1 MSEFPFALPFIRWAE
16 VSVVQ
21 LGSPTHLRR
30 IYDHELIYV
39 LGGTGRIVIERQ
51 IFPARAD
58 QLFLIPPRTWHSFH
72 ADTGENLPV
81 IGIHFDWVPQHDT
94 IHFPLFRPADEPVEE
109 QRFRRFQA
117 IPHWD
122 CHAQPWLDLRGRP
135 RVRAA
140 LEEVIAA
147 HARNDEES
155 KIVAGALLAAAIGLI
170 AREARH
176 LQQQSYNEDIGADA
190 LRRLERART
199 LLENSLDSIESIA
212 EKVGWSGDHLR
223 RMFRLTLQ
231 ISPYQVQTQA
241 RLKRARQLLR
251 EENLPIAQIASR
263 CGFDDA
269 SHFARAFK
277 KDCGLTPRQFLGLA
291 KKI

>member
-16 VSVVQ
+16 VSIVQ

-39 LGGTGRIVIERQ
+39 LGGTGRIVIGRKTYA
-51 IFPARAD
+51 ARPD
-58 QLFLIPPRTWHSFH
+58 QLFLIPPRVWHSFH
-72 ADTGENLPV
+72 ADTSENLPV

-94 IHFPLFRPADEPVEE
+94 ITFPLFRPADEPVEE
-109 QRFRRFQA
+109 HRFRTFRS

-122 CHAQPWLDLRGRP
+122 WPTQPWLDLRGRP
-135 RVRAA
+135 RVRQA
-140 LEEVIAA
+140 LEDFLAA
-147 HARNDEES
+147 HHRFDSES
-155 KIVAGALLAAAIGLI
+155 PTVAGAFLAAAIGLI
-170 AREARH
+170 AREARRS
-176 LQQQSYNEDIGADA
+176 QQIAHGDEIGADA
-190 LRRLERART
+190 LRRIERARA
-199 LLENSLDSIESIA
+199 LLENSLDSVETIA

-223 RMFRLTLQ
+223 RMFR
-231 ISPYQVQTQA
+231 ISGQSAPYQLQTQA

-251 EENLPIAQIASR
+251 EENLSIAQIAQR